1 MGRENKMGFANY
13 KAKSQTQK
21 RPNRSNREEFLE
33 GNQAFQPIN
42 DSITP
47 GGNSNDCEQKVRF
60 MPYYYH
66 DIEKEHS
73 ESSKD
78 AIEKERYDWPDDEIE
93 DINRAL
99 KDAITHLNRAINYLN
114 GIISNIEQKSKV
126 KIKQRSKV
134 QIEKYKAILK
144 AIQDVRGVL
153 EGTEMLEIFP
163 YKEKNSYGQAQEGFH
178 QISINMKLIK
188 ETSNNGNL
196 YFYTLAKTLIHEAF
210 HIIGGC
216 KEGAMDESCE
226 DSVSKE
232 AALTN
237 IYRKKYLRTMEAD
250 YFAQFVMQC

>member
-1 MGRENKMGFANY
+1 MGFAYY

-66 DIEKEHS
+66 DIEKE
-73 ESSKD
+73 
-78 AIEKERYDWPDDEIE
+78 RYDWPADDIE

-99 KDAITHLNRAINYLN
+99 MDAITHLEGAINYLN
-114 GIISNIEQKSKV
+114 DLISHTKQESKRKSEDK
-126 KIKQRSKV
+126 
-134 QIEKYKAILK
+134 IEKYNTVLNVVQKVR
-144 AIQDVRGVL
+144 DVLQNGGL
-153 EGTEMLEIFP
+153 QIFP
-163 YKEKNSYGQAQEGFH
+163 LEAKCYGLSQKGPR
-178 QISINMKLIK
+178 QISINVALHR
-188 ETSNNGNL
+188 ENSNLL
-196 YFYTLAKTLIHEAF
+196 YSLAKTLIHESF

-216 KEGAMDESCE
+216 TSNKRDTSCNDSLKKE
-226 DSVSKE
+226 E
-232 AALTN
+232 ALKS
-237 IYRKKYLRTMEAD
+237 IYLEEIKNMAAD